1 MSEGLVNEPWLIA
14 ELDKFVRNEHIAER
28 VLAETRQRQIAA
40 ELGQDR
46 RAINGLGRP
55 RMEVDNYSLHY
66 WGSRLGYGCWRD
78 PQFIREF
85 ERDNPA
91 CRVKST
97 GTKLQVGYGSLS
109 SGGKK
114 KFTKVYA

>member
-1 MSEGLVNEPWLIA
+1 MSQGLVNEPWLIA

-28 VLAETRQRQIAA
+28 VLAETRQRRIAA

-55 RMEVDNYSLHY
+55 RLEVDNYSYHI
-66 WGSRLGYGCWRD
+66 WGQKLGYQCWKD
-78 PQFIREF
+78 KQFLREF
-85 ERDNPA
+85 ERDNPHA
-91 CRVKST
+91 RVKST

-109 SGGKK
+109 VGGRK
-114 KFTKVYA
+114 KFTKSYA